1 MTKALVAAVMLSSA
15 LVSTAF
21 AETIVVRG
29 SDCNRLVQS
38 HKPGG
43 ADYVPGVDVSG
54 KPVVSADA
62 GGGYNMALP
71 EAIDI
76 QIGVDLA
83 DRLARRDAKKNN
95 PPTAEK
101 DLQRKVMPYEGKVAL
116 GTLTVKGNEA
126 FWNGERMLPQD
137 QVALAE
143 ACRQSMT
150 TGKQGALP
158 ATKPPVPKT
167 KP

>member
-1 MTKALVAAVMLSSA
+1 MAKSVLRAAAMSLLIA
-15 LVSTAF
+15 STAH

-29 SDCNRLVQS
+29 SDCNRLVQAY
-38 HKPGG
+38 KPGG
-43 ADYVPGVDVSG
+43 ADYVPGVDVRG

-71 EAIDI
+71 ESIDI

-83 DRLARRDAKKNN
+83 DRLARRDAKKTDAKKNT
-95 PPTAEK
+95 PATAGQE
-101 DLQRKVMPYEGKVAL
+101 LQRKVLPYEGKAAL
-116 GTLTVKGNEA
+116 GTLTIKGNEA

-143 ACRQSMT
+143 ACRQSLEK
-150 TGKQGALP
+150 GKAAP
-158 ATKPPVPKT
+158 AQTRKP
-167 KP
+167 

>member
-1 MTKALVAAVMLSSA
+1 MTKTVLKVLPFAVLFAAPA
-15 LVSTAF
+15 A

-29 SDCNRLVQS
+29 ADCQRLVQS

-62 GGGYNMALP
+62 GGGYNMTLP

-83 DRLARRDAKKNN
+83 DRLARRDARRT
-95 PPTAEK
+95 P
-101 DLQRKVMPYEGKVAL
+101 DSQLQRKVLPFEGKVPL
-116 GTLTVKGNEA
+116 GTLTIKGQEA

-143 ACRQSMT
+143 ACRQSLTT
-150 TGKQGALP
+150 TGGSTLP
-158 ATKPPVPKT
+158 ARKP
-167 KP
+167 

>member
-1 MTKALVAAVMLSSA
+1 MKATLLAATFASVCVSS
-15 LVSTAF
+15 AF

-38 HKPGG
+38 HKPAG

-54 KPVVSADA
+54 KPVVSADV
-62 GGGYNMALP
+62 GGGYNMTLP
-71 EAIDI
+71 ETIDI
-76 QIGVDLA
+76 QIGVDVA
-83 DRLARRDAKKNN
+83 DRLARRDAKKKG
-95 PPTAEK
+95 TAEK
-101 DLQRKVMPYEGKVAL
+101 DLQRKVLPYEGKVAL
-116 GTLTVKGNEA
+116 GTLSIKGNEA

-158 ATKPPVPKT
+158 TAKPSTPKP